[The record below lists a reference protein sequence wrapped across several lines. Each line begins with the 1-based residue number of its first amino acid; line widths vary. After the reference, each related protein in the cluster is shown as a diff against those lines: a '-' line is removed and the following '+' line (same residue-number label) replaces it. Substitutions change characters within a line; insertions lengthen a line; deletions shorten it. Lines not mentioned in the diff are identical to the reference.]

1 MDSVVIVGAGAMG
14 CLFAARLA
22 EGGVRV
28 TLVDVDRPRL
38 DAIGRDGITID
49 DDSGVRTVPVVA
61 TTAAEVRDRPD
72 LVLLFT
78 KGLHSAAAA
87 RSVAHLAGDDTYAL
101 TLQNGIGNAEILA
114 ETFVPERVLLG
125 VTALPSNL
133 DGPTH
138 ISSHGSGYIALGALR
153 PDGAAG
159 ADKAAHLLGRGGF
172 DVRVDREI
180 EAAVWEKVAFNA
192 ALNPL
197 GAISGLTNGDVDN
210 PEGRRIALAVV
221 AETVAT
227 AAAKGIRIDE
237 ARVRQQVDHAL
248 ANHRDHRASMLQD
261 RLAGR
266 QTEIES
272 INGAIV
278 REAEKAGVAAPVT
291 GVLADLMRLI
301 DRQTRAAATD
311 LPR

>member
-1 MDSVVIVGAGAMG
+1 MAQPG
-14 CLFAARLA
+14 
-22 EGGVRV
+22 E
-28 TLVDVDRPRL
+28 
-38 DAIGRDGITID
+38 
-49 DDSGVRTVPVVA
+49 
-61 TTAAEVRDRPD
+61 
-72 LVLLFT
+72 FT
-78 KGLHSAAAA
+78 KGLHSAAAT
-87 RSVAHLAGDDTYAL
+87 RSVAHIAGAETYAL

-114 ETFVPERVLLG
+114 ETFAAQRVLLG

-138 ISSHGSGYIALGALR
+138 ISSHGSGYIALGSLS
-153 PDGAAG
+153 PEGSAG
-159 ADKAAHLLGRGGF
+159 AERAALLLRRGRF
-172 DVRVDREI
+172 DVRVDGQVEV
-180 EAAVWEKVAFNA
+180 AVWEKVAFNA

-197 GAISGLTNGDVDN
+197 GAITGLTNGAVDN

-227 AAAKGIRIDE
+227 AAARGVRIDE
-237 ARVRQQVDHAL
+237 ARIRQQIDHAL

-278 REAEKAGVAAPVT
+278 REAERLGVAAPVT

-301 DRQTRAAATD
+301 DREARERAAS
-311 LPR
+311 

>member
-38 DAIGRDGITID
+38 DAIGRDGITVD
-49 DDSGVRTVPVVA
+49 DDLGVRTVPVSA
-61 TTAAEVRDRPD
+61 TTAAELRDRPD

-87 RSVAHLAGDDTYAL
+87 RSVAHIAGPDTYAL

-114 ETFVPERVLLG
+114 ETFAAERVLLG

-133 DGPTH
+133 DGPTQ
-138 ISSHGSGYIALGALR
+138 ISSHGAGYIALGALR
-153 PDGAAG
+153 PEGSAA
-159 ADKAAHLLGRGGF
+159 ANRAAELLRRGQF
-172 DVRVDREI
+172 DVRVDEGI
-180 EAAVWEKVAFNA
+180 EVAVWEKVAFNA

-197 GAISGLTNGDVDN
+197 GAITGLTNGAVDN

-227 AAAKGIRIDE
+227 AAAKGVRIDE
-237 ARVRQQVDHAL
+237 ARIRQQVDHAL

-278 REAEKAGVAAPVT
+278 READSHGVAAPVT
-291 GVLADLMRLI
+291 RVMADLMCLI
-301 DRQTRAAATD
+301 DRAARERAAS
-311 LPR
+311 

>member
-22 EGGVRV
+22 EAGARV

-38 DAIGRDGITID
+38 DAIGRDGITIED
-49 DDSGVRTVPVVA
+49 DLGTRTVPVA
-61 TTAAEVRDRPD
+61 AGTAAEVRDAPD

-78 KGLHSAAAA
+78 KGLHSAAAVA
-87 RSVAHLAGDDTYAL
+87 SVAHLTEPETYAL
-101 TLQNGIGNAEILA
+101 TLQNGIGNADILA
-114 ETFVPERVLLG
+114 ETFAPERVLLG

-133 DGPTH
+133 DGPTA
-138 ISSHGSGYIALGALR
+138 ISSHGAGYIALGPLR
-153 PDGAAG
+153 PDTLAG
-159 ADKAAHLLGRGGF
+159 AEAAAQLLRRGQF
-172 DVRVDREI
+172 DVRVDAEI
-180 EAAVWEKVAFNA
+180 EVAVWEKVAFNA

-197 GAISGLTNGDVDN
+197 GAITGLTNGEVDH

-227 AAAKGIRIDE
+227 AAARGIVIDE
-237 ARVRQQVDHAL
+237 ARIRQQVDHAL

-266 QTEIES
+266 QTEIGS

-278 REAEKAGVAAPVT
+278 RAAERSGVATPVT
-291 GVLADLMRLI
+291 AVLADLMRLI
-301 DRQTRAAATD
+301 DIAAVA
-311 LPR
+311 RRS

>member
-1 MDSVVIVGAGAMG
+1 MNSVVIVGAGAMG

-22 EGGVRV
+22 EGGVRA

-38 DAIGRDGITID
+38 EAIGRHGITID
-49 DDSGVRTVPVVA
+49 DDHGVRTVPVA
-61 TTAAEVRDRPD
+61 AGTAAEVSEAPD

-87 RSVAHLAGDDTYAL
+87 RSVAHLAGPATYAL
-101 TLQNGIGNAEILA
+101 TLQNGLGNAEILA
-114 ETFVPERVLLG
+114 ETFAPERVLLG

-133 DGPTH
+133 DGPTQ
-138 ISSHGSGYIALGALR
+138 ISSHGSGYIALGSLS
-153 PDGAAG
+153 PDEAAG
-159 ADKAAHLLGRGGF
+159 AERAAELLRRGRF
-172 DVRVDREI
+172 DVRVDRQVEV
-180 EAAVWEKVAFNA
+180 AVWEKVAFNA

-197 GAISGLTNGDVDN
+197 GAITGLTNGAVDN

-227 AAAKGIRIDE
+227 AAAKGVRIDE
-237 ARVRQQVDHAL
+237 ARIRQQINHAL

-278 REAEKAGVAAPVT
+278 REAERLGVAAPVT

-301 DRQTRAAATD
+301 DREARTLMAS
-311 LPR
+311 